1 MLILRPDDLALYW
14 KMVKGK
20 EKLISQ
26 KGSLGSK
33 GEHQR
38 AKYL

>member
-1 MLILRPDDLALYW
+1 MIWPYIV

-33 GEHQR
+33 GKHQR
-38 AKYL
+38 TKYL